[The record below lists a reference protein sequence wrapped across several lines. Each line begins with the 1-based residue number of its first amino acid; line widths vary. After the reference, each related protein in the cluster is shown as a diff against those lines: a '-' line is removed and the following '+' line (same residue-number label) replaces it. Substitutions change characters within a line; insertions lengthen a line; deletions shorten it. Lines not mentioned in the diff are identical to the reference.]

1 MEFRKRPSFQE
12 ISDRG
17 PNNQINYVMMKGDK
31 KNFGF
36 KKVQKKI
43 MNQSLDELMKL
54 NNYFKAKQQRTKQIR
69 DLNEINRL
77 KNQNLYA
84 REYERIK
91 NYLDTTVVGPVE
103 AGRLEE
109 RKKDIKAIG
118 EKERQKS
125 KYDELL
131 NGK

>member
-12 ISDRG
+12 ISNRG
-17 PNNQINYVMMKGDK
+17 PDNQINYVMMKGDK
-31 KNFGF
+31 KNYGF
-36 KKVQKKI
+36 KKVKNKI
-43 MNQSLDELMKL
+43 MDQSLDQLMKL
-54 NNYFKAKQQRTKQIR
+54 HEYFEAKKQHSQRAR
-69 DLNEINRL
+69 DINEINRL

-84 REYERIK
+84 HEYERIK

-103 AGRLEE
+103 TKRLKD
-109 RKKDIKAIG
+109 RINDIKAMG